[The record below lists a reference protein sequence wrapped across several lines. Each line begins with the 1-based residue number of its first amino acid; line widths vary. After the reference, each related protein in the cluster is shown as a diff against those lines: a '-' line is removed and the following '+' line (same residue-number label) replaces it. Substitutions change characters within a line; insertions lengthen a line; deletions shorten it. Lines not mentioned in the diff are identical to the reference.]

1 MHQAM
6 ATGLPK
12 IMDELNAI
20 INDIAIKVK
29 LYPEAQM
36 RRVVMELYTR
46 IFDLLA
52 RLMKWYTKNH
62 HLWKL
67 MKKDCYADFEMAL
80 RDIRNWAQI
89 VNNGAW
95 NNFVLESRRANTEA
109 RDAREVERIA
119 QERYMEDT
127 LQIAVDYYETKEN
140 AATQQAI
147 QQAQRELSSP
157 EAHVQVLADALVN
170 RIFQRVEDV
179 GAGQAYI
186 LASSASS
193 MAVNTVQSPM
203 ITPILGTLHSRPS
216 YAKDVVTLGPGST
229 TSMNYDPSSP
239 AQDIGIGA
247 RLARLQTKEEVE
259 HRSRRFDEW
268 YPEGRLLP
276 VQYSQAPANR
286 PTLHESI
293 ASRLLQW
300 MKAAESKVLCIQL
313 PYDPTPGSV
322 GSQIAAHV
330 VSSAYDV
337 DYPIISYFCT
347 LPRIVAEGRSA
358 QTTALCEMVAC
369 LMRQLVM
376 ALPETL
382 PETSPV
388 VLTAARFDCIVGTLK
403 TWESMIDLFADLLS
417 LITTSML
424 IVIHGMQCLNSE
436 HTTSP
441 IQNFLAVL
449 RKRLDR
455 KVDTAGHTTKVL
467 FVMEGQAR
475 AVVPWLQRWEHT
487 LYDGDQRLS
496 R

>member
-6 ATGLPK
+6 AAGLPK

-20 INDIAIKVK
+20 INDVAIKVK

-36 RRVVMELYTR
+36 KRVVMELYTR

-109 RDAREVERIA
+109 HDARKVERIA
-119 QERYMEDT
+119 QERYMEDK
-127 LQIAVDYYETKEN
+127 LQIAMDYYEMKDST
-140 AATQQAI
+140 ATQQAI
-147 QQAQRELSSP
+147 QQARRELLSP
-157 EAHVQVLADALVN
+157 EAHVKVLADALVN
-170 RIFQRVEDV
+170 RIFQRFDDA

-193 MAVNTVQSPM
+193 MAVNIVESSMANPLLRTLDSP
-203 ITPILGTLHSRPS
+203 PS
-216 YAKDVVTLGPGST
+216 YAKDVVMLGPAST

-239 AQDIGIGA
+239 AQDTDIGA
-247 RLARLQTKEEVE
+247 SLARLKTKEEVD
-259 HRSRRFDEW
+259 HLSRRFDEW

-276 VQYSQAPANR
+276 VQYDHTPASR

-300 MKAAESKVLCIQL
+300 MKATESKVLCIQL
-313 PYDPTPGSV
+313 PYDPTPRSV
-322 GSQIAAHV
+322 SSQIAAHV

-337 DYPIISYFCT
+337 DYPIVSYFCT
-347 LPRIVAEGRSA
+347 LPRSVTEGRSA
-358 QTTALCEMVAC
+358 QTTALCEMLAC
-369 LMRQLVM
+369 LIRQLVM

-382 PETSPV
+382 PESSPV
-388 VLTAARFDCIVGTLK
+388 VLTAARFDSIVGTLK
-403 TWESMIDLFADLLS
+403 TWHPMVNLFADLLS
-417 LITTSML
+417 LIPTGML
-424 IVIHGMQCLNSE
+424 VVIHGMQCLNSE

-441 IQNFLAVL
+441 IQDFLAVL
-449 RKRLDR
+449 RKRLDS
-455 KVDTAGHTTKVL
+455 KDDTAGHTTKVL
-467 FVMEGQAR
+467 FVMEGQSR
-475 AVVPWLQRWEHT
+475 AVVPWLQRWEYV